1 MVISKIELCNF
12 RIYQGLNTIELKPE
26 RDKNIFIVS
35 GKNGF
40 GKTTFLMSLV
50 WCLYGRQMTDVDDI
64 YEKEIKEQGGYG
76 TYIKSSL
83 NRQANSKGDTSFH
96 VAVTIT
102 GSVIPELPAKEI
114 VIKRSYSTIK
124 GIDTIEILVDGEE
137 KDLIKE
143 LGDANLTGEEMFIR
157 EFIMPIEI
165 AKFFLFDAEKIVNL
179 AENSSPEQR
188 KKLSLAYS
196 EILGIKKYED
206 IKDEMET
213 LRDRLKQS
221 SANPKDKQLLNTL
234 KAEVENILV
243 EIESDNK
250 EIALLKEKR
259 AQLAYEAEQLRDKLI
274 RAGNTVTEEE
284 YQALKKEVKDC
295 SDALELLQ
303 NDFRDSFEKIP
314 FVIAGGRMLEVV
326 EQVADETNYKSA
338 LQGQEKVEQRTDQ
351 VLTDLLSAE
360 RTLKEV
366 VPASVHRFYHDT
378 VKDLIK
384 RHFFAETPDLP
395 DDFKLLHDFSSSE
408 TQQLNGFL
416 AELKQDFRASFR
428 TLNERRTQFQNQL
441 TAAKKRLAAADSNQ
455 EDPVLAADRLKRDDL
470 NLRVVKI
477 DDQIAEYYKSIG
489 KCDDRKANA
498 EKQISEITK
507 KIKVGEEHRGKY
519 EESEKLIA
527 ELQQFITRFKTDK
540 KKSLETQILQGLT
553 QLMHKK
559 DFISRVDVN
568 IYGEDIEID
577 LYNASDLKIRKDSL
591 SKGEQ
596 QMYATALLR
605 GLVEESQIEFPV
617 FIDSPM
623 QKFDEQ
629 HAENIIRFFYPS
641 IADQVILF
649 PLINKELTK
658 REYKLLLPRV
668 AQAYL
673 IHNVHPDKSEF
684 RACSPETLIETYTD
698 LYTINAD

>member
-1 MVISKIELCNF
+1 
-12 RIYQGLNTIELKPE
+12 
-26 RDKNIFIVS
+26 
-35 GKNGF
+35 
-40 GKTTFLMSLV
+40 
-50 WCLYGRQMTDVDDI
+50 
-64 YEKEIKEQGGYG
+64 
-76 TYIKSSL
+76 
-83 NRQANSKGDTSFH
+83 
-96 VAVTIT
+96 
-102 GSVIPELPAKEI
+102 
-114 VIKRSYSTIK
+114 
-124 GIDTIEILVDGEE
+124 
-137 KDLIKE
+137 
-143 LGDANLTGEEMFIR
+143 
-157 EFIMPIEI
+157 
-165 AKFFLFDAEKIVNL
+165 
-179 AENSSPEQR
+179 
-188 KKLSLAYS
+188 
-196 EILGIKKYED
+196 
-206 IKDEMET
+206 
-213 LRDRLKQS
+213 
-221 SANPKDKQLLNTL
+221 
-234 KAEVENILV
+234 
-243 EIESDNK
+243 
-250 EIALLKEKR
+250 
-259 AQLAYEAEQLRDKLI
+259 
-274 RAGNTVTEEE
+274 
-284 YQALKKEVKDC
+284 
-295 SDALELLQ
+295 
-303 NDFRDSFEKIP
+303 
-314 FVIAGGRMLEVV
+314 MLEVV
-326 EQVADETNYKSA
+326 EQVADETNYKNA
-338 LQGQEKVEQRTDQ
+338 LQRQEKVEQRTDQ

-416 AELKQDFRASFR
+416 ADLKQDFRASFR
-428 TLNERRTQFQNQL
+428 TLNERRTQLQNQL

-455 EDPVLAADRLKRDDL
+455 EDPMLAADRLKRDDL

-477 DDQIAEYYKSIG
+477 DDQIAEFYKSIG

-519 EESEKLIA
+519 EESEKLIT

-540 KKSLETQILQGLT
+540 KKSLESQILQGLT

-559 DFISRVDVN
+559 EFISRVDVN

-577 LYNASDLKIRKDSL
+577 LYNKADLKIRKDSL

-629 HAENIIRFFYPS
+629 HAENIIRFFYPN

-649 PLINKELTK
+649 PLINKEMTK

-684 RACSPETLIETYTD
+684 RACAPNALIDTYTE
-698 LYTINAD
+698 LYAVNAD